1 MAPPMAPRRF
11 DVAAAPKHPPI
22 GVEEDVE
29 TASVMTNPLL
39 RPSAG
44 EWLKERYELLR
55 VLDDGVFGTTWQ
67 ARDAETGRLV
77 ALKLV
82 SDALVMNEGER
93 RDLAA
98 GLEMFC
104 GRSLA
109 GCVMP
114 LETVLIPGGIGVVSP
129 LVDGVSLRSVM
140 DARLARGAR
149 FTPEECL
156 RVLLALVAALQALH
170 TSSPHGGL
178 RPENVLITERG
189 VLLTDGV
196 LGVSFPPD
204 RLSQRVAK
212 YRPRAADYC
221 APELALGRR
230 PTASADLFA
239 LGALSAELAG
249 GKAFSEGPDI
259 ASISREL
266 HRAVATLLDRDPSR
280 RPGGVRLL
288 LDALTSAAG
297 LDQRPVEAPL
307 PVPESVLATC
317 LLGDEEPPSPPNPGS
332 MKPLSVFQTQ
342 DDDAVDE
349 NDERTVVGPIP
360 TAPTHR
366 AEPSRPSHRVAP
378 EADVVIPAPS
388 VGGGRLSAATA
399 SLPLIRPDQ
408 AVALSGPPP
417 NMNVRSGPPATI
429 APSPAVLSA
438 FSQRPS
444 PPRLGRSEVPVSTS
458 FDDDAIDP
466 KLLRA
471 AQILSEGGRSR
482 RGDS

>member
-1 MAPPMAPRRF
+1 MAPRRF
-11 DVAAAPKHPPI
+11 EIAAPSRHPPI
-22 GVEEDVE
+22 GVEEDGE

-98 GLEMFC
+98 SLEMFC

-204 RLSQRVAK
+204 RLSQRVAR

-297 LDQRPVEAPL
+297 LDQRPAEAPM

-317 LLGDEEPPSPPNPGS
+317 LLGDEEPPAPSHPAS

-342 DDDAVDE
+342 DDREVDE

-360 TAPTHR
+360 TAP
-366 AEPSRPSHRVAP
+366 SHRSAP
-378 EADVVIPAPS
+378 EADVVVQAPS

-438 FSQRPS
+438 FAQRPS
-444 PPRLGRSEVPVSTS
+444 PPRLGRTEVPVSTS
-458 FDDDAIDP
+458 FDDDEIDP

-471 AQILSEGGRSR
+471 AQMLSEGSRSR
-482 RGDS
+482 RGDG